1 MIFIDILLTS
11 TSLFGLYT
19 KFSQTLN
26 VSVLSTLQPQLQMS
40 DFLQYAFHAEAEFGL
55 AKISGAISVC
65 SGRDGNKFTVVC
77 EEHGLTGDSE
87 WLSFSSVY
95 MFSCSLA
102 SHTSPLCK
110 GCGLLD

>member
-55 AKISGAISVC
+55 AKIFGAIL
-65 SGRDGNKFTVVC
+65 DLALPVVFVL
-77 EEHGLTGDSE
+77 EEMGTN
-87 WLSFSSVY
+87 
-95 MFSCSLA
+95 SLWYVKNMA
-102 SHTSPLCK
+102 LQEIVN
-110 GCGLLD
+110 G

>member
-40 DFLQYAFHAEAEFGL
+40 DFLQYAFHTEAEFGL
-55 AKISGAISVC
+55 AKISGAIL
-65 SGRDGNKFTVVC
+65 DLALPVVFVL
-77 EEHGLTGDSE
+77 EEMGTN
-87 WLSFSSVY
+87 
-95 MFSCSLA
+95 SLWYVKNMA
-102 SHTSPLCK
+102 LQEIVN
-110 GCGLLD
+110 G

>member
-55 AKISGAISVC
+55 AKISGAIL
-65 SGRDGNKFTVVC
+65 DLALPVVFVL
-77 EEHGLTGDSE
+77 EEMGTN
-87 WLSFSSVY
+87 
-95 MFSCSLA
+95 SLWYVKNMA
-102 SHTSPLCK
+102 LQEIVN
-110 GCGLLD
+110 G

>member
-40 DFLQYAFHAEAEFGL
+40 DFLQYAFHAEADFGL
-55 AKISGAISVC
+55 AKISGAILDLQSIRKRTERPLFNYIGGNIRL
-65 SGRDGNKFTVVC
+65 GRHAADGNIGEGCKP
-77 EEHGLTGDSE
+77 
-87 WLSFSSVY
+87 SFS
-95 MFSCSLA
+95 F
-102 SHTSPLCK
+102 
-110 GCGLLD
+110 LL